1 MIVVDASVIL
11 HALLEGPK
19 DRDFLDRLQNE
30 GELFAPE
37 VIYLEVSSGM
47 RRQVRLKQ
55 LSQDH
60 ARAAIQDLQAYP
72 INIKSISNLVERIW
86 DIRDN
91 FTSYDASYIV
101 LAECLRMPF
110 LTRDQKLAAAVRA
123 HTKVE
128 LI

>member
-19 DRDFLDRLQNE
+19 DRDLLDRLQNE

-37 VIYLEVSSGM
+37 VIYLEVSGGM

-60 ARAAIQDLQAYP
+60 ARAAIQDLQA
-72 INIKSISNLVERIW
+72 
-86 DIRDN
+86 
-91 FTSYDASYIV
+91 A
-101 LAECLRMPF
+101 
-110 LTRDQKLAAAVRA
+110 
-123 HTKVE
+123 TK
-128 LI
+128 